1 MSLYLKDPQAR
12 IDYAIDWGP
21 AYLDG
26 QIIAASDWRVSPDED
41 DGVAIVEIGSFD
53 LQRTAATVTG
63 GVPGHV
69 YRIGNRVTLSDGR
82 SDERSL
88 TVRVEER

>member
-1 MSLYLKDPQAR
+1 MSLYLKDPDAR
-12 IDYAIDWGP
+12 IDYAIDWGT

-26 QIIAASDWRVSPDED
+26 QIIVASEWAATPEEES
-41 DGVAIVEIGSFD
+41 GAIVEIASFD
-53 LQRTAATVTG
+53 LTRTAVTLSG

-88 TVRVEER
+88 TLRVEER

>member
-1 MSLYLKDPQAR
+1 MSLYLKDPGAR
-12 IDYAIDWGP
+12 IDYAIDWGE

-26 QIIAASDWRVSPDED
+26 QIIAASAWRVEPEED
-41 DGVAIVEIGSFD
+41 DGAIVEVSSFD
-53 LQRTAATVTG
+53 PRRTAATVSG

-88 TVRVEER
+88 TLRVEER

>member
-1 MSLYLKDPQAR
+1 MGLYLKGPDAR
-12 IDYAIDWGP
+12 IDYAIDWGT

-26 QIIAASDWRVSPDED
+26 QIIAASEWRVEPEEE
-41 DGVAIVEIGSFD
+41 GGAIIEIGSFD
-53 LQRTAATVTG
+53 LRRTAATVSG

-69 YRIGNRVTLSDGR
+69 YRIGNIVTLSDGR

-88 TVRVEER
+88 VVRVEQR

>member
-1 MSLYLKDPQAR
+1 MSLYLKDPDAR
-12 IDYAIDWGP
+12 IDYAIDWGA

-26 QIIAASDWRVSPDED
+26 QIIADSEWSVSPEEDE
-41 DGVAIVEIGSFD
+41 GAIVEIASFD
-53 LQRTAATVTG
+53 LRRTAVTVSG

-88 TVRVEER
+88 TLRVEER

>member
-12 IDYAIDWGP
+12 IDYAIDWGA

-26 QIIAASDWRVSPDED
+26 QMIAASDWRVESGRGRRDRD
-41 DGVAIVEIGSFD
+41 RRDRASTCR
-53 LQRTAATVTG
+53 RTAATLTG

-88 TVRVEER
+88 TVRVEDR

>member
-1 MSLYLKDPQAR
+1 MSLYLKDSQAR

-21 AYLDG
+21 SYLDG
-26 QIIAASDWRVSPDED
+26 QVIAASAWAVSPVED
-41 DGVAIVEIGSFD
+41 GGIAIDVSSHD
-53 LQRTAATVTG
+53 LQRTAVTLIG
-63 GVPGHV
+63 GVAGRI
-69 YRIGNRVTLSDGR
+69 YRIGNRVTLADGR

>member
-1 MSLYLKDPQAR
+1 MSFYLKDPGAR

-26 QIIAASDWRVSPDED
+26 QVIAASDWTVTPAEAS
-41 DGVAIVEIGSFD
+41 GVAIDISSHD
-53 LQRTAATVTG
+53 LTRTAVTLTG

-88 TVRVEER
+88 TLRVEER

>member
-12 IDYAIDWGP
+12 IDYAIDWGE

-26 QIIAASDWRVSPDED
+26 QIIADSEWAVTPDED
-41 DGVAIVEIGSFD
+41 GGAIVEVASFD
-53 LQRTAATVTG
+53 LRRTAATVSG
-63 GVPGHV
+63 GVPGRL

>member
-12 IDYAIDWGP
+12 IDYAIDWGA

-26 QIIAASDWRVSPDED
+26 QVIAASEWRVEPEED
-41 DGVAIVEIGSFD
+41 GGAIVEIGSFD
-53 LQRTAATVTG
+53 LNRTAATVSG
-63 GVPGHV
+63 GLPGRV

-88 TVRVEER
+88 TVRVEDR

>member
-1 MSLYLKDPQAR
+1 MMLYLKDPDAR

-26 QIIAASDWRVSPDED
+26 QVIAASNWAVEPAE
-41 DGVAIVEIGSFD
+41 GGGIAIDSASHD
-53 LQRTAATVTG
+53 LQRTAVTLTG

-88 TVRVEER
+88 NVRVEQR

>member
-1 MSLYLKDPQAR
+1 MSLYLKDPDAR

-26 QIIAASDWRVSPDED
+26 QVIAASAWAVTPDEEG
-41 DGVAIVEIGSFD
+41 GVAVDVASHDFT
-53 LQRTAATVTG
+53 RTAVTLTG
-63 GVPGHV
+63 GVAGHV

-88 TVRVEER
+88 TLRVEER

>member
-1 MSLYLKDPQAR
+1 MSCYLKDPQAR
-12 IDYAIDWGP
+12 VDYAIDWGA

-26 QIIAASDWRVSPDED
+26 QVIAASEWRIDPDED
-41 DGVAIVEIGSFD
+41 GGAIVEIGSFD
-53 LQRTAATVTG
+53 LRRTAATISG

-69 YRIGNRVTLSDGR
+69 YRIGNLVTLSDGR

-88 TVRVEER
+88 TVRIEGR

>member
-1 MSLYLKDPQAR
+1 MSLYLKDPDAR
-12 IDYAIDWGP
+12 IDYAIDWGT

-26 QIIAASDWRVSPDED
+26 QIIVASEWAVTPEEES
-41 DGVAIVEIGSFD
+41 GAIVEIASFD
-53 LQRTAATVTG
+53 LTRTAVTLSG

-88 TVRVEER
+88 TLRVEER

>member
-1 MSLYLKDPQAR
+1 MSLYLKDPGAR
-12 IDYAIDWGP
+12 IDYAIDWGA

-26 QIIAASDWRVSPDED
+26 QIIADSEWAVSPEEE
-41 DGVAIVEIGSFD
+41 GGAIVEIASFD
-53 LQRTAATVTG
+53 LRRTAVTVSG

-88 TVRVEER
+88 TLRVEDR